1 MQAMKSEPEHLTVI
15 VDSREQHL
23 LKLGMPCKR
32 GTFSPGDYT
41 QGSGGCSLRG
51 ASRGSQDP

>member
-15 VDSREQHL
+15 VDSREQHP

-32 GTFSPGDYT
+32 GTF
-41 QGSGGCSLRG
+41 
-51 ASRGSQDP
+51 

>member
-15 VDSREQHL
+15 VDSREQHP

-41 QGSGGCSLRG
+41 QGSGGCSQQSILKR
-51 ASRGSQDP
+51 SRP